1 MMRALGVTLLFIVVA
16 AWTSSASDVPLVSVI
31 IPTYDRSEFLSQA
44 LKLIGRQD
52 YPNLE
57 VIIVDDSEKAED
69 VPKEIAG
76 IPIKYLHLDLRVT
89 IGEKRNIAVLHA
101 KGEVIVHWDDD
112 DYFRPHRV
120 STQVRPI
127 LSGETDMTVLEHH
140 YYFHLPT
147 KTFYTVKRPSS
158 WGPHFAT
165 FAYRRSIYESGVRYP
180 DNSMAED
187 YAFAEFALERGYSIR
202 VINNE
207 DGKHIYLRHQNTWE
221 FDFADYEN
229 QVHAVEQPSFFS
241 QEDFDFYSTIKPH
254 PTSKPPN
261 HFSSDR
267 VKWNRRELHPTVT
280 GEGLNYP
287 PYYPAY
293 TINPSGGL
301 STAAKIGIGVGVA
314 SGVVII
320 VGVGIAAYFFFQWRK
335 TSHNYIRINEDG
347 V

>member
-1 MMRALGVTLLFIVVA
+1 LFIIVVA
-16 AWTSSASDVPLVSVI
+16 SSSMATTNVDKVVPLVSVI
-31 IPTYDRSEFLSQA
+31 IPTYDRSDFLQQA
-44 LKLIGRQD
+44 LQLVGRQD

-57 VIIVDDSEKAED
+57 VIIVDDSDKVD
-69 VPKEIAG
+69 NKVPKEIQG

-101 KGEVIVHWDDD
+101 LGEVIVHWDDD

-120 STQVRPI
+120 STQVAPI

-165 FAYRRSIYESGVRYP
+165 FAYKRSIYDSGVRYP

-187 YAFAEFALERGYSIR
+187 YAFAELALDKGYRIR
-202 VINNE
+202 VMNNE

-221 FDFADYEN
+221 FDFAEYET
-229 QVHAVEQPSFFS
+229 QVRAVERPSFFS
-241 QEDFDFYSTIKPH
+241 QEDFDFYSSIKPH

-261 HFSSDR
+261 HFSSDAI
-267 VKWNRRELHPTVT
+267 KWNRRELHPAIVE
-280 GEGLNYP
+280 EGLSYP
-287 PYYPAY
+287 PYYPNY
-293 TINPSGGL
+293 PVYPKNNNGL

-314 SGVVII
+314 GGVVVI

-335 TSHNYIRINEDG
+335 TSHGYIRINEDA